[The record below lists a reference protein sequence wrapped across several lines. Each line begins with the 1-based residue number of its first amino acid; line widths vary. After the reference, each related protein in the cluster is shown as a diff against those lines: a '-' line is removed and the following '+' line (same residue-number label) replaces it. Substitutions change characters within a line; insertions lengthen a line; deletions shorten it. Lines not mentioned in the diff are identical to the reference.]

1 MNNQEKMKLLKR
13 TIYLCWGALILCFIV
28 KLLGGNYF
36 EIIATNEKF
45 ISLCDWLEYHG
56 LNDVIKA
63 VFYCFNLGI
72 LISIFSRSEF
82 KSFTLKFFIISICI
96 ISWVIKRQFALIGAV
111 IETALMLIL
120 PMFISKEK
128 KSKTFVAS
136 IIGYLLVNVLQL
148 VSLFVKNIDSMIVKE
163 NFIIGLIFQIDYY
176 IMIILYY
183 LYYVKMKGAIKMD
196 WGVLWLGDS
205 KAMDK
210 GYARFIN
217 VMSILGIILTF
228 PISVPY
234 LLWKKHKNNKMI
246 KVKN

>member
-1 MNNQEKMKLLKR
+1 MNNQDKMKLLKR

-56 LNDVIKA
+56 LNDAIKA

-82 KSFTLKFFIISICI
+82 KNFTLKFFIISICI

-128 KSKTFVAS
+128 KIKTLICA
-136 IIGYLLVNVLQL
+136 ILGYLLVNVLQL
-148 VSLFVKNIDSMIVKE
+148 VSIFVRNINPILMKE
-163 NFIIGLIFQIDYY
+163 NFIIGFIMQIDYY

-196 WGVLWLGDS
+196 WGVLWFA
-205 KAMDK
+205 KEEAMDK

-234 LLWKKHKNNKMI
+234 ILWKKHKNNKMI

>member
-1 MNNQEKMKLLKR
+1 MNNQEKTKLLKR
-13 TIYLCWGALILCFIV
+13 TIYLCWGSLILCFII

-45 ISLCDWLEYHG
+45 IEICSLLEQYQI
-56 LNDVIKA
+56 NNVIKA
-63 VFYCFNLGI
+63 IFYCFNLGI

-82 KSFTLKFFIISICI
+82 KSFKLKFAITFICI
-96 ISWVIKRQFALIGAV
+96 ISWLIKRQFALIGAV

-120 PMFISKEK
+120 PMFISKDK
-128 KSKTFVAS
+128 KSKTFICAVL
-136 IIGYLLVNVLQL
+136 GYLLVNVLQL
-148 VSLFVKNIDSMIVKE
+148 VSIFVRNINPIIMKE
-163 NFIIGLIFQIDYY
+163 NFIIGFIMQIDYY

-196 WGVLWLGDS
+196 WGVLWFA
-205 KAMDK
+205 KENAMDK

-234 LLWKKHKNNKMI
+234 ILWKKHKANKMI